1 MVKKWYYGNES
12 LGLAWDRMKV
22 PHMTL
27 LYTTI
32 LGPKKDN
39 LFFLVLVFRGVM
51 SHAISDLVLYLQS
64 GGLNIS

>member
-64 GGLNIS
+64 EGLNIS